1 MSETKPTGLVLSGI
15 WTLLSL
21 RAEKENVTNIS
32 QNFDDFLHTLP
43 YDSVS
48 SLLDV
53 YQKKKKCKYTSTKQS
68 VCKCSRQFYSEYINI
83 KDESYNHN
91 WWMGKWIVINP

>member
-53 YQKKKKCKYTSTKQS
+53 YQKKKKN
-68 VCKCSRQFYSEYINI
+68 VNI
-83 KDESYNHN
+83 HLQNNLYANVQDSFIQN
-91 WWMGKWIVINP
+91 I

>member
-53 YQKKKKCKYTSTKQS
+53 YQKKKN
-68 VCKCSRQFYSEYINI
+68 VNI
-83 KDESYNHN
+83 HLQNNLYANVQDSFIQN
-91 WWMGKWIVINP
+91 I

>member
-32 QNFDDFLHTLP
+32 QNSDDFLHTLP

-53 YQKKKKCKYTSTKQS
+53 YQKKKN
-68 VCKCSRQFYSEYINI
+68 VNI
-83 KDESYNHN
+83 HLQNNLYANVQDSFIQN
-91 WWMGKWIVINP
+91 I